1 MRLTIIFLYFHR
13 IANDGS
19 LRKWWTYIHMVFC
32 PTGAVTI
39 SRIFVYAVYDR
50 AHCFSVCSN
59 ILVGLVEIAGKKQGM
74 YACVGYH
81 FQFTPIWIACKHK
94 IIKFMPQN
102 SCLFN
107 ACVDNDRVNTMRKI
121 VWAISI
127 DLNTGDIF
135 LLAIHIHW
143 YITCIRYMI
152 TSYRSTLQR
161 APKWMSRKKG
171 KVLYDSIIMKM
182 WTHSNCWYQ
191 I

>member
-1 MRLTIIFLYFHR
+1 MMGHYENDERTFTWYSVQLVLSPYRESLCMPCMIERTVFLFVQIYWLDWWKSLGRNKICMREVL
-13 IANDGS
+13 
-19 LRKWWTYIHMVFC
+19 
-32 PTGAVTI
+32 
-39 SRIFVYAVYDR
+39 
-50 AHCFSVCSN
+50 
-59 ILVGLVEIAGKKQGM
+59 
-74 YACVGYH
+74 CVGYH